1 MVAPPV
7 VRVSWPRTHRLILSH
22 FPPIDLFDD
31 IADPKDWELLAAAEA
46 RTNPRIYEALGD
58 LAQVPVARRLSGP
71 GASWVMAAFTHA
83 SPDRPSRFSDG
94 SYGVYYAGDSIDT
107 ALQEHSFHMGRFYA
121 RTNEPAGWLSE
132 VRELVGAVD
141 AALTDL
147 RAGGFAALLDPDP
160 TRYAAPQAF
169 AATLRA
175 EGGDGIVYPSQRHEG
190 GACIAAF
197 WPDVVTAPV
206 QGDHYRYHW
215 DGQRIDYARR
225 MSGDRLT
232 YALALKA

>member
-1 MVAPPV
+1 MG
-7 VRVSWPRTHRLILSH
+7 
-22 FPPIDLFDD
+22 D
-31 IADPKDWELLAAAEA
+31 ADPL
-46 RTNPRIYEALGD
+46 TP
-58 LAQVPVARRLSGP
+58 
-71 GASWVMAAFTHA
+71 
-83 SPDRPSRFSDG
+83 PD
-94 SYGVYYAGDSIDT
+94 AMDT
-107 ALQEHSFHMGRFYA
+107 
-121 RTNEPAGWLSE
+121 
-132 VRELVGAVD
+132 
-141 AALTDL
+141 ALTDL